1 MSDRIAHG
9 PEQDEQSS
17 GNHHRHTDDTEHLPV
32 LMEQVLHWASPQPGS
47 IWVDGTAGGG
57 GHSLELLKRLG
68 PGGRLLAID
77 RDPLAAQ
84 RVRRRLEDADIEAT
98 WSVHQASYAQLASI
112 LADENLTHVDGVLLD
127 LGLSSDQLAD
137 AERGFS
143 FRLGGPLDL
152 RFDPTGGYPA
162 WELLEHLPEKELA
175 DLIYRYGE
183 ERFSRRIARRI
194 VERRRSDPIR
204 TAEQLVELIHRCVPG
219 RVHGRV
225 DSATRTFQALR
236 IAVNQE
242 LKHLELALRD
252 LPDLLRTGGRLL
264 MISFHS
270 LEDRLVK
277 HAFREDPRL
286 EVLTKKPVTGT
297 PDEVMANPRARS
309 AKLRVAERLP

>member
-1 MSDRIAHG
+1 MSDDLIPSPG
-9 PEQDEQSS
+9 QPDPVS
-17 GNHHRHTDDTEHLPV
+17 GARPAGSDDTEHLPV
-32 LMEQVLHWASPQPGS
+32 LMDQVLSWANVEPGS

-57 GHSLELLKRLG
+57 GHSQALLTRLG

-77 RDPLAAQ
+77 RDPIAAQ
-84 RVRRRLEDADIEAT
+84 RVRSRLATIETEAT
-98 WSVHQASYAQLASI
+98 WSVHQASYAELASI
-112 LADENLTHVDGVLLD
+112 LDEENLTHVDGVLLD

-152 RFDPTGGYPA
+152 RFDPSSGYPA
-162 WELLEHLPEKELA
+162 SELLEKLPEKALA
-175 DLIYRYGE
+175 DLIYQFGE

-194 VERRRSDPIR
+194 VERRRTEPIR
-204 TAEQLVELIHRCVPG
+204 SAEQLVDLIHRCVPG

-236 IAVNQE
+236 IAVNHE
-242 LKHLELALRD
+242 LKHLEHALRD
-252 LPDLLRTGGRLL
+252 LPGLLSVGGRLL

-286 EVLTKKPVTGT
+286 EVLTKKPVVGT
-297 PDEVMANPRARS
+297 PEEIAANPRARS
-309 AKLRVAERLP
+309 AKLRAAARLP